1 MTQVMP
7 SKQQSIILGGLVAG
21 LLSTSYLGFIN
32 FLCCAGI
39 LAGGMVAVWHYA
51 STNELTLSG
60 RQGATLGVQAALLGW
75 GVAVVLNFVL
85 MSAGLRHDLAI
96 AEFFLNNMGDS
107 MPPDQLDMME
117 EQINTPFSLG
127 WYLKTAILSG
137 SGAFGLAL
145 SAGFGAIGGA
155 IGASAFKNGPEEDE
169 Q

>member
-1 MTQVMP
+1 MP

-32 FLCCAGI
+32 VLCCAGV
-39 LAGGMVAVWHYA
+39 LAGAMVAVWHYT

-60 RQGATLGVQAALLGW
+60 GQGATLGLQAALLGW
-75 GVAVVLNFVL
+75 VVAFVLNFVL

-107 MPPDQLDMME
+107 MPPESVEEME
-117 EQINTPFSLG
+117 RQIDTPFTLG
-127 WYLKTAILSG
+127 WYLKTTLMSVNGAIG
-137 SGAFGLAL
+137 IGL
-145 SAGFGAIGGA
+145 SALFGAIGGA

-169 Q
+169 